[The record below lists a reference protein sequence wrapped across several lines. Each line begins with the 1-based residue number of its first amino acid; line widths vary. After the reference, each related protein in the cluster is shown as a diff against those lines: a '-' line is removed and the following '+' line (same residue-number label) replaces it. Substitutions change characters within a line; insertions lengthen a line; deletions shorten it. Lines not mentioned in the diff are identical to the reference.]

1 MFSGRQF
8 ISLEREEGLVTM
20 DFYAT
25 DSDLLKQ
32 VNQLE
37 RNAKK
42 FKAKREEAQEYCE
55 KFSEHIQ
62 LMRKDLLSL
71 ESNEDAV
78 TLHDELKG
86 ITDVNFFYF
95 S

>member
-1 MFSGRQF
+1 
-8 ISLEREEGLVTM
+8 M

-32 VNQLE
+32 VEVFE

-42 FKAKREEAQEYCE
+42 FQAKREEAQEYCE
-55 KFSEHIQ
+55 KFADHIQ

-78 TLHDELKG
+78 SLNDELKG
-86 ITDVNFFYF
+86 ITDV
-95 S
+95 